1 MSEEHLFLQ
10 QCQFRP
16 SYFTQASKASFFPLS
31 MIILTL
37 NNFFIQD
44 CKEERS
50 SGENVFDLLGYIW
63 YFEVAEYRV
72 KR

>member
-1 MSEEHLFLQ
+1 
-10 QCQFRP
+10 
-16 SYFTQASKASFFPLS
+16 

-50 SGENVFDLLGYIW
+50 SGENVFDLFGYIW